1 MKIKELPIND
11 RPIERLINNGSNVL
25 SNDELLAILLKT
37 GTKEMSAKELGTLI
51 LKKININELKNI
63 TFEELINIKGIGN
76 KKAAV
81 IMAAIELSKRMNQKV
96 VNIRNKI
103 SDPLNIYNHY
113 KEILKDKKQEHFYAI
128 YLDIKNKII
137 KDKLLFIGTI
147 NYSMVHP
154 REIFKEA
161 YLIGA
166 ISIIIVHNHPSGE
179 VLPSK
184 NDIETTKQLDAVG
197 KLMGIPIIDHII
209 IGENKYYSFCEN
221 GDLWKRI

>member
-221 GDLWKRI
+221 GDL

>member
-1 MKIKELPIND
+1 MKIKEIPIND

-63 TFEELINIKGIGN
+63 TYEELISIKGIGN

-221 GDLWKRI
+221 GDL

>member
-1 MKIKELPIND
+1 MKIKEIPIND

-25 SNDELLAILLKT
+25 SNDELLGILLRT

-51 LKKININELKNI
+51 LNKIDISNLKNI
-63 TFEELINIKGIGN
+63 TYEQLISIKGIGS

-81 IMAAIELSKRMNQKV
+81 IIAAIELSKRMNQKV

-113 KEILKDKKQEHFYAI
+113 KEILKDEKQEHFYAI

-184 NDIETTKQLDAVG
+184 NDIETTKQLEAVG
-197 KLMGIPIIDHII
+197 KLMGIPVIDHII
-209 IGENKYYSFCEN
+209 IGENKYYSFYEN
-221 GDLWKRI
+221 GDI

>member
-1 MKIKELPIND
+1 MKIKEIPIND

-63 TFEELINIKGIGN
+63 TFEELISIKGIGN

-96 VNIRNKI
+96 VNIRNEM
-103 SDPLNIYNHY
+103 SDPLKIYNHY
-113 KEILKDKKQEHFYAI
+113 KEILVNEKQEHFYAI

-166 ISIIIVHNHPSGE
+166 ISIIIS
-179 VLPSK
+179 SK
-184 NDIETTKQLDAVG
+184 
-197 KLMGIPIIDHII
+197 
-209 IGENKYYSFCEN
+209 
-221 GDLWKRI
+221 W

>member
-1 MKIKELPIND
+1 MKIKEIPIND

-51 LKKININELKNI
+51 LKKININEFKNI
-63 TFEELINIKGIGN
+63 TFEELISIKGIGN

-96 VNIRNKI
+96 VNIRNEM
-103 SDPLNIYNHY
+103 SDPLKIYNHY
-113 KEILKDKKQEHFYAI
+113 KEILVNEKQEHFYAI

-166 ISIIIVHNHPSGE
+166 ISIIIIHNHPSGE

-221 GDLWKRI
+221 GDL

>member
-1 MKIKELPIND
+1 MKIKEIPIND

-96 VNIRNKI
+96 VNIRDKI

-221 GDLWKRI
+221 GDL

>member
-1 MKIKELPIND
+1 MKIKEIPIND

-63 TFEELINIKGIGN
+63 TIEELISIKGIGN

-96 VNIRNKI
+96 VNIRNEM
-103 SDPLNIYNHY
+103 SDPLKIYNHY

-221 GDLWKRI
+221 GDL

>member
-1 MKIKELPIND
+1 MKIKEIPIND

-63 TFEELINIKGIGN
+63 TFEELINIKGIGS

-221 GDLWKRI
+221 GDL

>member
-1 MKIKELPIND
+1 MKIKEIPIND

-63 TFEELINIKGIGN
+63 TFEELISIKGIGN

-96 VNIRNKI
+96 VNIRNEM
-103 SDPLNIYNHY
+103 SDPLKIYNHY
-113 KEILKDKKQEHFYAI
+113 KEILVNEKQEHFYAI

-221 GDLWKRI
+221 GDL

>member
-1 MKIKELPIND
+1 MKIKEIPIND

-221 GDLWKRI
+221 GDL

>member
-1 MKIKELPIND
+1 MKIKEIPIND

-113 KEILKDKKQEHFYAI
+113 KEILKDEKQEHFYAI

-221 GDLWKRI
+221 GDL

>member
-1 MKIKELPIND
+1 MKIKEIPIND

-63 TFEELINIKGIGN
+63 TFEELISIKGIGN

-96 VNIRNKI
+96 VNIRNEM
-103 SDPLNIYNHY
+103 SDPLKIYNHY
-113 KEILKDKKQEHFYAI
+113 KEILVNEKQEHFYAI

-209 IGENKYYSFCEN
+209 IGENKYYSYCEN
-221 GDLWKRI
+221 GDL